1 MQFTPYANCSTIDDG
16 IHTPFVYLV
25 YLVTNTRVTHILPLS
40 MMEYTVCIP
49 CNLIHAYCNSHSSAI
64 LPLLQYH
71 FVLQS
76 LTLWRDIAHD
86 MFKLWMM
93 CEGDLLDASN
103 PYEQVDTGQGM
114 HRLQQCPRTG
124 KSMHRLLYDTQQ
136 RVERWVGSSVIHLG
150 EKNVPNV
157 SLYSVERT

>member
-1 MQFTPYANCSTIDDG
+1 MQFTPYAHCSTLDCS
-16 IHTPFVYLV
+16 
-25 YLVTNTRVTHILPLS
+25 TR
-40 MMEYTVCIP
+40 
-49 CNLIHAYCNSHSSAI
+49 NSHTFFRYSSAI
-64 LPLLQYH
+64 LPPQYH

-103 PYEQVDTGQGM
+103 PYEQVNTGQGM

-157 SLYSVERT
+157 SYTVELYR

>member
-1 MQFTPYANCSTIDDG
+1 M
-16 IHTPFVYLV
+16 
-25 YLVTNTRVTHILPLS
+25 
-40 MMEYTVCIP
+40 YTLLT
-49 CNLIHAYCNSHSSAI
+49 LIHAYCNSHSSAI
-64 LPLLQYH
+64 FPLLQYH

-157 SLYSVERT
+157 SLDSVERT